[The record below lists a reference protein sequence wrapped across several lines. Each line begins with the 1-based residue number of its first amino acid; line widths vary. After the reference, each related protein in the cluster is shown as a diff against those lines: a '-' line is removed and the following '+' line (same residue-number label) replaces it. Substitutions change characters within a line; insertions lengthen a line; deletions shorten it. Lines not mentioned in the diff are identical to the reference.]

1 MTWCWSKAAVSEEPF
16 LAIRFDPLIV
26 VGSSRKVAYG
36 LTVATAVV
44 LLSCSLIVVPE
55 PKGVN
60 DWETFNL
67 LGHWKMSPI
76 TSLELLQHLPKLYL
90 DHPLARVW
98 IWLTSDSINEMYE
111 NGYGGIFSSFCLLF
125 STLLFR
131 GGQSTIIGV
140 NCPFGSEH
148 GGKYLTL
155 PMTTELLVLFKK
167 TQ

>member
-125 STLLFR
+125 SRLFFF
-131 GGQSTIIGV
+131 GGTV
-140 NCPFGSEH
+140 NDNWR
-148 GGKYLTL
+148 KL
-155 PMTTELLVLFKK
+155 PLWFWTRRQISHVANDHWTFSSF
-167 TQ
+167 